1 MIKVIAKNFIKEDK
15 VEEFIEKAKR
25 LIQETTEKDA
35 GCIHYELFQ
44 DLKNP
49 QILTIMEEWESNEAL
64 GKHMAS
70 KHFLTIV
77 PQMADFSEKPGETN
91 LYQKLV

>member
-15 VEEFIEKAKR
+15 VEDFIAKAKE
-25 LIQETTEKDA
+25 LVQATTQNDA
-35 GCIHYELFQ
+35 GCLRYELFQ

-64 GKHMAS
+64 GQHMAS
-70 KHFLTIV
+70 KHFKEIL
-77 PQMADFSEKPGETN
+77 PLMAGFSEKPGETN